1 MKSSPCWIK
10 NMLQLKCLACLPRSS
25 NPLMIATCCRKR
37 IFMTNY
43 EEQHQQRLPAVE
55 LHSSDLQ
62 SGLELNPMMLTH
74 MQ

>member
-1 MKSSPCWIK
+1 
-10 NMLQLKCLACLPRSS
+10 
-25 NPLMIATCCRKR
+25 MIATGCRKR